1 MGIGSSFKKTVGG
14 IVSKLPGG
22 DTRLGGTIYGAAL
35 GSLAGPLGIVG
46 GATGGYMAGKYG
58 SEYKKPDGTPM
69 TAEEIQNIANNS
81 LFSKL
86 SPTEQKDLLL
96 NNPNIITPEG
106 SQIYDPYTNTISL
119 NESDYT
125 KAQRLQQE
133 RLSQE
138 LASSLS
144 GYLPSTDNET
154 VRQATFALGKK
165 QLDPELQSQRQQ
177 LATQLANQGIPINSE
192 AYNSAMNRLETSQGE
207 QLNQLSLQSILAGIQ
222 TSESQRAARFNEIS
236 SLLGKSQVGAGIN
249 FGNYQSNYQGLDLMG
264 AQQAELNRQ
273 ASMDMARMQTK
284 AATSA
289 AKWQAGGSVI
299 GAGIGAAGMSGLF
312 SDISLKENIHFE
324 NKIINNLPIYSFE
337 YKNKS
342 YGNGRFIGVMA
353 QDVEKIYPEAVI
365 INENGFKMVNY
376 SKIGIEFRRVQ

>member
-1 MGIGSSFKKTVGG
+1 MGIGSSFKKTVGSV
-14 IVSKLPGG
+14 VSKLPGG
-22 DTRLGGTIYGAAL
+22 DTRLGGAIYGGAL
-35 GSLAGPLGIVG
+35 GSLAGPLGTVG

-58 SEYKKPDGTPM
+58 SEYKKSDGTPM

-96 NNPNIITPEG
+96 NNPNVITPEG

-119 NESDYT
+119 SESDYT
-125 KAQRLQQE
+125 KNQRLQQE

-154 VRQATFALGKK
+154 VRQATFDLGKK
-165 QLDPELQSQRQQ
+165 QLDPELKSQRQQ

-273 ASMDMARMQTK
+273 AQINAASIDAK
-284 AATSA
+284 AKTTA
-289 AKWQAGGSVI
+289 AKWQAGGSAI
-299 GAGIGAAGMSGLF
+299 GGIAGGVGAYL

-324 NKIINNLPIYSFE
+324 DKIINNLPIYSFE

-342 YGNGRFIGVMA
+342 YGDGRFIGVMA
-353 QDVEKIYPEAVI
+353 QDVEKIYPEAVT
-365 INENGFKMVNY
+365 INKNGFKMVNY
-376 SKIGIEFRRVQ
+376 SKIGIEFRRIQ